1 MKVSKLLRGLG
12 FVGRVTAGAAAQ
24 GAQNVARIGLEEAL
38 AEQLR
43 TVDGVAEASVDRPV
57 TAGGLA
63 RTYRAHI
70 RLRPDLDAVAVRRA
84 VEQCQTIFDQGR
96 ARSILD
102 PRLDVTVPAADAT
115 VLLKLSRWKQ
125 RWTSPVDDDTALQ
138 TLLDEARVGGGSAEA
153 SDGDVRLRF
162 TASLDAVSALLLA
175 ARPDGAR
182 SWLRSW
188 ERDGAIVVV
197 RSAPDPIPLQP
208 TLFTSLVEA
217 DVQRIEVSSQTRR
230 CTLHPRDDDEPADHQ
245 IAQWLTHWRE
255 SATDAEPWEVIVATV
270 GAWGVAPSR
279 VEALEQPHTSEEW
292 RARSAH
298 IVATLSD
305 GA

>member
-1 MKVSKLLRGLG
+1 MKVSKLLRGLR

-24 GAQNVARIGLEEAL
+24 GAQSVARIGLEDAL

-63 RTYRAHI
+63 RTYRA
-70 RLRPDLDAVAVRRA
+70 RVALRPDLDAVAVRRA
-84 VEQCQTIFDQGR
+84 VERCQAIFDEGR
-96 ARSILD
+96 AQSVLD
-102 PRLDVTVPAADAT
+102 PRLEVTVPTAHAT

-125 RWTSPVDDDTALQ
+125 RWTSPVDDDTALRA
-138 TLLDEARVGGGSAEA
+138 LLDEARVGGGSAEA

-188 ERDGAIVVV
+188 ERDGASVVV
-197 RSAPDPIPLQP
+197 RSAPEPIPLQP

-217 DVQRIEVSSQTRR
+217 DVQRIEVSPETRR
-230 CTLHPRDDDEPADHQ
+230 CTLHPRDEPDDSQ
-245 IAQWLTHWRE
+245 IAQWLTHWRA
-255 SATDAEPWEVIVATV
+255 SAGDAEPWEVIVATV
-270 GAWGVAPSR
+270 GAWRVALSGVEVR
-279 VEALEQPHTSEEW
+279 EQPHTSEEW
-292 RARSAH
+292 RARSAR
-298 IVATLSD
+298 IAAMFSD

>member
-24 GAQNVARIGLEEAL
+24 GAQSVARIGLEDAI

-43 TVDGVAEASVDRPV
+43 TVDGVAEVSVDRPV
-57 TAGGLA
+57 TSGGLA
-63 RTYRAHI
+63 RTYRA
-70 RLRPDLDAVAVRRA
+70 RVPLRPGLDAVAVRRA
-84 VEQCQTIFDQGR
+84 VEQCKTIFDEGR

-102 PRLDVTVPAADAT
+102 PRLEVTVPADDAT

-125 RWTSPVDDDTALQ
+125 RWTSPVDATALQ
-138 TLLDEARVGGGSAEA
+138 ALLDEARVGGGSAEA
-153 SDGDVRLRF
+153 NDGDVRLRF
-162 TASLDAVSALLLA
+162 TASLDAVSTLFLM

-188 ERDGAIVVV
+188 ERDGASVVV
-197 RSAPDPIPLQP
+197 RSAPEPIPLQP
-208 TLFTSLVEA
+208 TLLTALADA
-217 DVQRIEVSSQTRR
+217 DVQRLEISPETRR
-230 CTLHPRDDDEPADHQ
+230 CTLHPHGEPDDRQ

-255 SATDAEPWEVIVATV
+255 SATDTEPWEVIVATV
-270 GAWGVAPSR
+270 GAWRVALSGVD
-279 VEALEQPHTSEEW
+279 VLEQPHTSEEW
-292 RARSAH
+292 RARSAR
-298 IVATLSD
+298 IAAMLSD

>member
-12 FVGRVTAGAAAQ
+12 FVGRVTSGAVAQ
-24 GAQNVARIGLEEAL
+24 GAQSVARIGLEDAL

-43 TVDGVAEASVDRPV
+43 TVDGVADASVDRPV

-63 RTYRAHI
+63 RTYQAHI

-96 ARSILD
+96 ARSVLD
-102 PRLDVTVPAADAT
+102 PRLEVTVPAADAT

-125 RWTSPVDDDTALQ
+125 RWTSAVDDDTALRA
-138 TLLDEARVGGGSAEA
+138 LLDEARVGRGSAEA

-162 TASLDAVSALLLA
+162 TASLDAVSPLLLA

-188 ERDGAIVVV
+188 ERDGASVVV
-197 RSAPDPIPLQP
+197 RSAPEPIPLQP
-208 TLFTSLVEA
+208 RLFTSLVEA
-217 DVQRIEVSSQTRR
+217 NVPRIEVSSQTRR
-230 CTLHPRDDDEPADHQ
+230 CTLHPHGEPGDQQVAR
-245 IAQWLTHWRE
+245 WLTHWRE
-255 SATDAEPWEVIVATV
+255 SARDAEPWEVIVATV
-270 GAWGVAPSR
+270 GAWRAAPSG
-279 VEALEQPHTSEEW
+279 VEVLEQPHTSEEW
-292 RARSAH
+292 RARSAQIAAMLH
-298 IVATLSD
+298 NDA
-305 GA
+305 

>member
-12 FVGRVTAGAAAQ
+12 FVGHVAAGAAAQ
-24 GAQNVARIGLEEAL
+24 GAQSVARIGLEAAL

-43 TVDGVAEASVDRPV
+43 IVDDVAETSVDRPV

-84 VEQCQTIFDQGR
+84 VEQCQTIFNQGR

-102 PRLDVTVPAADAT
+102 PRLEVTAPIAHAT

-125 RWTSPVDDDTALQ
+125 RWTSPVDDDTALRA
-138 TLLDEARVGGGSAEA
+138 LLDEARVGGGSAEA

-188 ERDGAIVVV
+188 ERDGASVVV
-197 RSAPDPIPLQP
+197 RSAPEPIPLQP

-217 DVQRIEVSSQTRR
+217 DVQRIEVSPETRR
-230 CTLHPRDDDEPADHQ
+230 CTLHPRDEPDDTQ

-255 SATDAEPWEVIVATV
+255 SAGDAEPWEVIVATV
-270 GAWGVAPSR
+270 GAWRVALSGVEVR
-279 VEALEQPHTSEEW
+279 EQPHTSEEW
-292 RARSAH
+292 RARSAR
-298 IVATLSD
+298 IAAMLSD

>member
-12 FVGRVTAGAAAQ
+12 FLGRVTAGAAAQ
-24 GAQNVARIGLEEAL
+24 GAQSVARIGLEEAL
-38 AEQLR
+38 VEQLR

-57 TAGGLA
+57 TSGGLA
-63 RTYRAHI
+63 RTYRA
-70 RLRPDLDAVAVRRA
+70 RVTLRPGLDAVAVRRA
-84 VEQCQTIFDQGR
+84 VEQCKTIFDEGR

-102 PRLDVTVPAADAT
+102 PRLEVTAPADNAT

-125 RWTSPVDDDTALQ
+125 RWTSPVDATALQ
-138 TLLDEARVGGGSAEA
+138 TLLDEAHVGGGSAEA

-162 TASLDAVSALLLA
+162 TASLDAVSTLLLA

-188 ERDGAIVVV
+188 ERDGASVVV
-197 RSAPDPIPLQP
+197 RSAPELIPLRP
-208 TLFTSLVEA
+208 TLLTALVEA
-217 DVQRIEVSSQTRR
+217 DVQRIEVSPETRR
-230 CTLHPRDDDEPADHQ
+230 CTLRPRDEPDDRQ

-255 SATDAEPWEVIVATV
+255 SVTDAEPWEVIVATV
-270 GAWGVAPSR
+270 GAWRVTPGGVE
-279 VEALEQPHTSEEW
+279 VLEQPHTSEEW
-292 RARSAH
+292 RARSARIAAMLH
-298 IVATLSD
+298 D

>member
-24 GAQNVARIGLEEAL
+24 GAQSVARIGLEEAL
-38 AEQLR
+38 VEQLR
-43 TVDGVAEASVDRPV
+43 TVDGVVEASVDRPV

-70 RLRPDLDAVAVRRA
+70 TLRPDLDAVAVRRA
-84 VEQCQTIFDQGR
+84 VEQCKTIFDEGR

-102 PRLDVTVPAADAT
+102 PRLEITVPTVDAT

-125 RWTSPVDDDTALQ
+125 RWASPVDDTALQ

-162 TASLDAVSALLLA
+162 TASLDAVSPLLLA

-182 SWLRSW
+182 AWLRSW
-188 ERDGAIVVV
+188 ERDGASAVV
-197 RSAPDPIPLQP
+197 RSAPEPIPLQP
-208 TLFTSLVEA
+208 TLLTALVDA
-217 DVQRIEVSSQTRR
+217 DVQRIEVSPETRR
-230 CTLHPRDDDEPADHQ
+230 CTLHPHGEPDDHQ

-255 SATDAEPWEVIVATV
+255 SVTDAEAWEVIVATV
-270 GAWGVAPSR
+270 GAWRVAPGG

-292 RARSAH
+292 RARSAR
-298 IVATLSD
+298 IAAILSD